1 VNGGI
6 KGAALTISLS
16 AALAVAGTPAGATT
30 QSVDSAAAAAA
41 KGARLQIRMIVVT
54 QGSVPVAVKR
64 FRFRGLLVSCA
75 GGDTVRVRGR
85 IRRMNVNN
93 NHFGRTIRR
102 PGKKIHVEGRFR
114 RGGTVVRGKIR
125 ARGNF
130 RAQHGCD
137 SGVVRWV
144 AR

>member
-6 KGAALTISLS
+6 KGPALAISLV
-16 AALAVAGTPAGATT
+16 AALAVSGTPAGATT
-30 QSVDSAAAAAA
+30 QSVDSEAAAAA
-41 KGARLQIRMIVVT
+41 KGAQLRIRMVVVT

-64 FRFRGLLVSCA
+64 FRFRGLLVRCN
-75 GGDTVRVRGR
+75 GGATIPIRGK
-85 IRRMNVNN
+85 ISRMDVNN
-93 NHFGRTIRR
+93 SRFRHTIRR
-102 PGKKIHVEGRFR
+102 PGKRVHVEGRFR
-114 RGGTVVRGKIR
+114 QGGSVVRGQIR

-130 RAQHGCD
+130 GAQHGCN